1 MPDYQRPVQCTQEH
15 VAFSAR
21 VLCLKGLKVW
31 CRRSI
36 FSCAQARAL
45 ALRSSHRSGSTL
57 SHAYSSRKMHVQE
70 SVAHETASRLE
81 TKRCNNVEKHQLL
94 QANVQEAFQGRLA
107 EVAKPQSFT
116 GI

>member
-1 MPDYQRPVQCTQEH
+1 MPDYQRLVQCTQEH

-21 VLCLKGLKVW
+21 VLCLKSLKVW

-36 FSCAQARAL
+36 FSCAQARAR
-45 ALRSSHRSGSTL
+45 ALRSFHGSGF
-57 SHAYSSRKMHVQE
+57 SHAQSLRKTHFQE
-70 SVAHETASRLE
+70 SAAHETASRLE
-81 TKRCNNVEKHQLL
+81 TERRNNVEKHQALHD
-94 QANVQEAFQGRLA
+94 NVQEAFQGRLA

>member
-1 MPDYQRPVQCTQEH
+1 
-15 VAFSAR
+15 
-21 VLCLKGLKVW
+21 
-31 CRRSI
+31 
-36 FSCAQARAL
+36 
-45 ALRSSHRSGSTL
+45 
-57 SHAYSSRKMHVQE
+57 MHVQE